1 MVNLNDL
8 SWLMHYFK
16 KMFCYEVC
24 IWNNTNIN
32 FVHKLAILKNQ
43 TKQKNKSCHKTE
55 KKNKDYTTFRL
66 HTSWLKLCLVL
77 NLVMGI
83 FQTNFT
89 FFSQRSEILLL
100 LLIIKIIKILKGD
113 CLFFFFFLQWSFE
126 YLMDYIHEHLLSK
139 CLLRLIIISKPA
151 QL

>member
-83 FQTNFT
+83 FQKNFT
-89 FFSQRSEILLL
+89 FFFYKEVKFYFYYLLL
-100 LLIIKIIKILKGD
+100 TLSRFWKGIVS
-113 CLFFFFFLQWSFE
+113 FFVFCNGVSNIWWTI
-126 YLMDYIHEHLLSK
+126 YMNIY
-139 CLLRLIIISKPA
+139 
-151 QL
+151 

>member
-89 FFSQRSEILLL
+89 FFFYKEVKFYFYYLLL
-100 LLIIKIIKILKGD
+100 TLSRFWKRIVS
-113 CLFFFFFLQWSFE
+113 FFVFCNGVSNIWWTI
-126 YLMDYIHEHLLSK
+126 YMNIY
-139 CLLRLIIISKPA
+139 
-151 QL
+151 